1 MFFVGRFVAFRR
13 LSQQMVFASNN
24 AGDPNM
30 HCHRSLVTLTLR
42 CHRNRKWNSI
52 PTQQHGRYFSSSCP
66 PNSHVIADASRDDGI
81 VVVSLNRP
89 PANTLTLECMS
100 TLRDTIIALEADE
113 SVRALVLTAS
123 NPTIFSA
130 GLALEELLN
139 PEVDRLGHFWDS
151 FQGLSAALFATP
163 LATACA
169 MEGHAPGGGCVLAL
183 TCENRVMSTGRIG
196 LNELALGLPP
206 PWWICDLLSR
216 VVGERVGEEMVQEA
230 RLVTPSEALELGLID
245 VVAPAGRAVE
255 TAVQCLQPKLRLQD
269 HARAVVKKQRREV
282 FARQMRDRLAEDRS
296 WFVNTITSEH
306 MQRTVATYLESLG
319 KR

>member
-196 LNELALGLPP
+196 LNELALGLV
-206 PWWICDLLSR
+206 W
-216 VVGERVGEEMVQEA
+216 M
-230 RLVTPSEALELGLID
+230 
-245 VVAPAGRAVE
+245 
-255 TAVQCLQPKLRLQD
+255 
-269 HARAVVKKQRREV
+269 
-282 FARQMRDRLAEDRS
+282 
-296 WFVNTITSEH
+296 H
-306 MQRTVATYLESLG
+306 MQRPRCCRTGASYRGISSAPMRPRCFSSRVLLKSYAAVLPCTVVSNMVSTTKVWDVHSTSTRA
-319 KR
+319 

>member
-1 MFFVGRFVAFRR
+1 MWNA
-13 LSQQMVFASNN
+13 LSHAQ
-24 AGDPNM
+24 
-30 HCHRSLVTLTLR
+30 
-42 CHRNRKWNSI
+42 
-52 PTQQHGRYFSSSCP
+52 
-66 PNSHVIADASRDDGI
+66 
-81 VVVSLNRP
+81 
-89 PANTLTLECMS
+89 
-100 TLRDTIIALEADE
+100 
-113 SVRALVLTAS
+113 
-123 NPTIFSA
+123 
-130 GLALEELLN
+130 
-139 PEVDRLGHFWDS
+139 
-151 FQGLSAALFATP
+151 TP
-163 LATACA
+163 LWHVYFRSWTSVV
-169 MEGHAPGGGCVLAL
+169 GQ
-183 TCENRVMSTGRIG
+183 
-196 LNELALGLPP
+196 PP